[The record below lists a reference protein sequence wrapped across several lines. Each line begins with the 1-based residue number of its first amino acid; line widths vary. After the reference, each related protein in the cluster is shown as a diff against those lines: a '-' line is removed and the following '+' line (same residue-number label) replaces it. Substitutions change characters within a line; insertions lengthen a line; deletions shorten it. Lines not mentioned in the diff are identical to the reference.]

1 MHSACRHWRSE
12 DHVSDQ
18 CLGPSATRPSS
29 PTTPIRAIGRITIL
43 SHRMC
48 SEDTVMKRTI
58 FAVVFCLAAAS
69 TAVAAD
75 DNLAGLIQAGN
86 RDAALKKI
94 AAGADVNAAQG
105 DGTTPLHWAVYK
117 IDADL
122 ARALLERGAKP
133 DVINSYGSSPLT
145 EAVKVANA
153 RLVEMLLDAGSN
165 VEVPNQEGQTALMLA
180 ARAGSLDVAGL
191 LVRHGANVDA
201 REKWRGQTAL
211 MWAAD
216 ARSAELTRFLIAH
229 KADVNARALAN
240 DWPSPLNREPRNQYR
255 PTGGLT
261 PLLYAARS
269 GCTDCV
275 QALLDAGADPNRPNP
290 DGVTPLIVAIDNFA
304 FDTAKLLFER
314 GANPHVWDW
323 WGRTALYTAIDMNT
337 YSPDAY
343 EERTGPPIVTTK
355 TTALEL
361 ARLFLAA
368 GVNPNTQL
376 NMHRPGRGGHSGRFA
391 DEIITPGATPLLRAA
406 GSQDSAAVR
415 LLLEYGGR
423 VDVPNAM
430 GVTRVM
436 GAAALGMVP
445 SPRFDPS
452 AKDAQDRSIGAL
464 EILLAARADV
474 NARITDVTSRTAR
487 MGRGS
492 TLQERGGQSAL
503 FGAVQWAWP
512 RVVQYLIDH
521 GAEVAI
527 KDDRGMS
534 PLDGALG
541 RSSIKDMRPSP
552 VV

>member
-43 SHRMC
+43 THRMC

-75 DNLAGLIQAGN
+75 DSLAGLIQAGN

-117 IDADL
+117 VDADL

-133 DVINSYGSSPLT
+133 DVINNYGSSPLA

-153 RLVEMLLDAGSN
+153 RLVEMLLVAGSN

-180 ARAGSLDVAGL
+180 ARAGSLDVAEL
-191 LVRHGANVDA
+191 LVRHGANVNA
-201 REKWRGQTAL
+201 RETWRGQTAL
-211 MWAAD
+211 MWAAA

-229 KADVNARALAN
+229 RADVNARALAN
-240 DWPSPLNREPRNQYR
+240 DWPTQLTGEPRNQYR
-255 PTGGLT
+255 PAGGLT

-275 QALLDAGADPNRPNP
+275 QALLDAGA
-290 DGVTPLIVAIDNFA
+290 
-304 FDTAKLLFER
+304 
-314 GANPHVWDW
+314 NPHLWDW
-323 WGRTALYTAIDMNT
+323 WGRTALYIAIDMNT
-337 YSPDAY
+337 YSLDAY
-343 EERTGPPIVTTK
+343 AERTGPPIVTTK

-361 ARLFLAA
+361 ARLFLGA

-376 NMHRPGRGGHSGRFA
+376 NMHRPGRGGNSGRFA
-391 DEIITPGATPLLRAA
+391 DEIITTGATPMLRAA
-406 GSQDSAAVR
+406 GGGDSAAVR
-415 LLLEYGGR
+415 LLLDYGGR
-423 VDVPNAM
+423 IDVPNVM
-430 GVTRVM
+430 GVTPFM
-436 GAAALGMVP
+436 AAAGFGMEL
-445 SPRFDPS
+445 SPRFNPS
-452 AKDAQDRSIGAL
+452 APDAQDRSIATL
-464 EILLAARADV
+464 EILLKAGAEV
-474 NARITDVTSRTAR
+474 NTRITDIKSKTAR

-492 TLQERGGQSAL
+492 TLPERGGQSAL
-503 FGAVQWAWP
+503 FGAVQW
-512 RVVQYLIDH
+512 
-521 GAEVAI
+521 
-527 KDDRGMS
+527 
-534 PLDGALG
+534 
-541 RSSIKDMRPSP
+541 
-552 VV
+552 